1 MIAMHNLDI
10 SELIPRRDLSRED
23 ILDYIDTFPALLWR
37 IEIARSRI
45 EFLNRQH
52 IAGLDDR
59 TGLFMK
65 SPEFRKLMVLPEDLH
80 FLEGFMEAM
89 KEAKAAE
96 CIFRIRDS
104 ASEVRWLKLVG
115 WTHPKDLRYYMG
127 HLLDVSDRAEAIKS
141 IIEKDA
147 ELQLMIELADNPIVI
162 LDFDTKQ
169 VVSQNMAASRLFLY
183 SPDEFRN
190 LVLQDLYHRGMT
202 NMVHRLLNEIIFTK
216 KWEGKLLFERKT
228 NSVFTAETSARF
240 LIFRERRLLRVS
252 LTNITASEP
261 GQEKRKGRGK
271 DRDGQKALF
280 EQDLLARI
288 DTLSDMGSILQT
300 LLAHQLPHVT
310 FDAVLFSDI
319 HARKNKVYVY
329 AAGQP
334 FASMASGEMYSY
346 EGTVAQDIERFKL
359 DYLIVDDTLDSI
371 KAIDWALFIPKGIRS
386 YFAKP
391 FYQRGVLRSVMIL
404 CSLRPR
410 AFPSEGLCEYSILFE
425 PFQRGVQAWRSAQR
439 HGRMNT

>member
-10 SELIPRRDLSRED
+10 SGLISRPDLSRED
-23 ILDYIDTFPALLWR
+23 LLDYIDTFPALLWR

-45 EFLNRQH
+45 EFLNSQH
-52 IAGLDDR
+52 IAGLGDR

-65 SPEFRKLMVLPEDLH
+65 SPEFRTLMVLPEDLH

-96 CIFRIRDS
+96 CIFRIRDHEG
-104 ASEVRWLKLVG
+104 AVRWLKLVG

-147 ELQLMIELADNPIVI
+147 ELQLMIELADNPVII

-190 LVLQDLYHRGMT
+190 LFLQDLYHRGMT
-202 NMVHRLLNEIIFTK
+202 NMVHRLLNEIIFSK

-228 NSVFTAETSARF
+228 NSVFTAETSTRF

-261 GQEKRKGRGK
+261 EQEKRKGRGK
-271 DRDGQKALF
+271 DRGGHKALL
-280 EQDLLARI
+280 EQGLLARL
-288 DTLSDMGSILQT
+288 DGLSDMESILRVM
-300 LLAHQLPHVT
+300 LDHQLPNFT
-310 FDAVLFSDI
+310 FDAILFSDI
-319 HARKNKVYVY
+319 HARKNRVYVY
-329 AAGQP
+329 ATGQP
-334 FASMASGEMYSY
+334 FASMAYGEMYSY

-359 DYLIVDDTLDSI
+359 DYLIVDETLDSI

-404 CSLRPR
+404 CSLHPKT
-410 AFPSEGLCEYSILFE
+410 FLNEGLSEYSILFE
-425 PFQRGVQAWRSAQR
+425 PFQRAVQAWRSAQR
-439 HGRMNT
+439 CSRMKA